1 MLTSF
6 SVKAIAL
13 ATSCL
18 LLSGSAW
25 AEALAKYRVSVADLS
40 VSDAVSAQNKK
51 TVLQSSLLADI
62 ENAIRNGRKF
72 ELLTR
77 RADALAEIRKEQEF
91 AKSGLAAGDAATEGM
106 LSNAQSVVKVNV
118 ESFNFGR
125 SATKVPNLE
134 GKYKVRDSASIEL
147 TVQILDTTKGTVTAS
162 FPIKASTASGT
173 SVSNGIG
180 GASRAILDQTL
191 EKAAG
196 SLANQ
201 LSDTI
206 FPITVLQAKG
216 KKIWVNRGNDSG
228 MKVGE
233 RFIVFEPGEELIDPQ
248 TGENLGTA
256 ETEVAEAKVSRVNPK
271 VTILTITKGE
281 AEMVGPGFILRRPVK

>member
-1 MLTSF
+1 M
-6 SVKAIAL
+6 
-13 ATSCL
+13 
-18 LLSGSAW
+18 
-25 AEALAKYRVSVADLS
+25 
-40 VSDAVSAQNKK
+40 
-51 TVLQSSLLADI
+51 
-62 ENAIRNGRKF
+62 
-72 ELLTR
+72 
-77 RADALAEIRKEQEF
+77 
-91 AKSGLAAGDAATEGM
+91 
-106 LSNAQSVVKVNV
+106 
-118 ESFNFGR
+118 
-125 SATKVPNLE
+125 
-134 GKYKVRDSASIEL
+134 